1 MRIFITLICLFLVQ
15 ATMAQSNDRPSL
27 ILTAAGV
34 NKIKANLGTVPLF
47 DKTLEEAMHEV
58 DKEILLGVQVP
69 IPVDMAG
76 GYSHE
81 RHKRNFFIL
90 QKAGNIYQ
98 ITGEEKYAKYVK
110 DCLLAY
116 AEMYPTLPL
125 HPTMKSYAT
134 GKIFWQCLNDANWL
148 VYVSQAYDCIY
159 NYLTQKE
166 RKVLEEDLFI
176 PFANFLSIE
185 NPKFFN
191 RIHNHSTWANAAV
204 GMIGLAMNHEELI
217 QRALYGLSNDGIDQN
232 EVDND
237 GGFLKIKGVQKAGF
251 LAQLDYSFSP
261 DGYFSEGP
269 YYLRYA
275 IFPFLVFGKALQN
288 KKPELDIFNYRD
300 EVLSKAVDA
309 LLQLSD
315 SRGLFF
321 SFNDALKG
329 MSINAREIVT
339 AVDAMYYYK
348 EDNADLLSIV
358 EKQNKVVLD
367 ETGFKVA
374 QALKEGK
381 VSSFQKRSITFG
393 DGKDGN
399 EGGVGVVR
407 AEDLDLVFKYSA
419 QGMGH
424 GHFDKLSIAL
434 HDAKGEVLQDYGA
447 VRWVNVDQKGGGR
460 YLPENRSF
468 GKQTIGHNT
477 LVVDEVSHYE
487 ASVKKGEAAHPVLYN
502 ASIDEANFQILSAI
516 DSTAYKGVKMHRTL
530 ISYNDEA
537 LIKPIIIDVFRA
549 DAQSTHQYDLPYWY
563 MGHLLSTSQ
572 TINKES
578 SQLNVLGKDYGYQ
591 HLWYE
596 GNLIADQS
604 FNQMC
609 WMANNNFYTIST
621 AGQEGDEFIFARAG
635 ANDPNFNLRPE
646 QVYIQR
652 RTGDSNTCFI
662 NVIESHGTY
671 DPVTEIPLKPFS
683 QISGLKTIRDDAE
696 YTVVEIELH
705 SKEKYILF
713 LSQADNTRQK
723 NHSIII
729 NQKEWTWQ
737 GVSKIFKIK

>member
-1 MRIFITLICLFLVQ
+1 MRLFITLICLIIVQ
-15 ATMAQSNDRPSL
+15 SSMAQSLDRPSL
-27 ILTAAGV
+27 ILTASGV

-47 DKTLEEAMHEV
+47 DKTLEEAKKEV
-58 DKEILLGVQVP
+58 DKEIAIGVQVP

-76 GYSHE
+76 GYTHE

-98 ITGEEKYAKYVK
+98 ITGEEKYAKYIK
-110 DCLLAY
+110 ECLLAY
-116 AEMYPTLPL
+116 AAMYPTLPL

-159 NYLTQKE
+159 NYLSKKE
-166 RKVLEEDLFI
+166 RKILEEDLFI

-185 NPKFFN
+185 NPRFFN

-204 GMIGLAMNHEELI
+204 GMIGLAMNNEELI
-217 QRALYGLSNDGIDQN
+217 QRALYGLESDGIGQN

-237 GGFLKIKGVQKAGF
+237 GGFLKVKGVQKAGF

-329 MSINAREIVT
+329 MSINAREIIT

-348 EDNADLLSIV
+348 ENNAALLSIV

-374 QALKEGK
+374 QAVKENK
-381 VSSFQKRSITFG
+381 AIPFQKRSITFG

-399 EGGVGVVR
+399 EGGVAVIR
-407 AEDLDLVFKYSA
+407 AKDLDLVFKYSA

-424 GHFDKLSIAL
+424 GHFDKLSFAL
-434 HDAKGEVLQDYGA
+434 HDDKGEVFQDYGA

-460 YLPENRSF
+460 YLPENKSF

-487 ASVKKGEAAHPVLYN
+487 ASVKKGEAAHPVLFHE
-502 ASIDEANFQILSAI
+502 SIEDPNFQVLSAV
-516 DSTAYKGVKMHRTL
+516 DSTAYEGVKMHRTL
-530 ISYNDEA
+530 ISYDDEH
-537 LIKPIIIDVFRA
+537 LIKPIIIDVFRI
-549 DAQSTHQYDLPYWY
+549 DAENEHQYDLPYWY
-563 MGHLLSTSQ
+563 IGHLLSTTQ
-572 TINKES
+572 KTNKEAT
-578 SQLNVLGKDYGYQ
+578 QLNILGEKYGYQ
-591 HLWYE
+591 HLWSE
-596 GNLIADQS
+596 ANLIAESS

-609 WMANNNFYTIST
+609 WMANNNFYTLST
-621 AGQEGDEFIFARAG
+621 AGHEEDEFIFARAG
-635 ANDPNFNLRPE
+635 ANDPEFNLRPD

-652 RTGDSNTCFI
+652 RSGQRNTSFI
-662 NVIESHGTY
+662 NVIESHGSY
-671 DPVTEIPLKPFS
+671 DPVTEIPLNPFS
-683 QISGLKTIRDDAE
+683 QIAGLKTIQDDAE
-696 YTVVEIELH
+696 YTVVEIELIT
-705 SKEKYILF
+705 KEKYLLF
-713 LSQADNTRQK
+713 LSQEDNSTRQ
-723 NHSIII
+723 NHSITI
-729 NQKEWTWQ
+729 NNKEWTWQ
-737 GVSKIFKIK
+737 GVSKIFKTK